1 MNNTIKG
8 GSYTN
13 MQMLAIDLDDPAGT
27 ICHKS
32 FDLYFFHESNPSG
45 PLIDR
50 LKWFFLKI
58 RFCQDI

>member
-13 MQMLAIDLDDPAGT
+13 MQMLAIDLDDPSWDNILKGQ
-27 ICHKS
+27 CHKS

-50 LKWFFLKI
+50 LKWF
-58 RFCQDI
+58 C